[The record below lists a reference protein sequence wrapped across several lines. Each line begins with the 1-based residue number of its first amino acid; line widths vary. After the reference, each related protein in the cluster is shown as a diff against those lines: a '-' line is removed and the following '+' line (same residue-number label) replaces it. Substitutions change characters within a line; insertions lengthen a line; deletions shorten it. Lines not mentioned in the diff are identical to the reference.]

1 MERRRPLL
9 AIDNQGEEQG
19 LHSKPC
25 GDDGIDWRFVIINKY
40 DEDDDDGDDDDDGE
54 VVEDSEDLCL
64 AVQSLVRSS
73 CCTAKIN
80 SLPP

>member
-1 MERRRPLL
+1 M
-9 AIDNQGEEQG
+9 
-19 LHSKPC
+19 
-25 GDDGIDWRFVIINKY
+25 IINKY
-40 DEDDDDGDDDDDGE
+40 DDDGDDDGDDDDDDDDGE

>member
-1 MERRRPLL
+1 MMALIGGY
-9 AIDNQGEEQG
+9 AM
-19 LHSKPC
+19 
-25 GDDGIDWRFVIINKY
+25 VIINKY
-40 DEDDDDGDDDDDGE
+40 DDDDDDDDE

>member
-1 MERRRPLL
+1 M
-9 AIDNQGEEQG
+9 
-19 LHSKPC
+19 
-25 GDDGIDWRFVIINKY
+25 VIINKY
-40 DEDDDDGDDDDDGE
+40 DDDDDDDDDGDDDDDHDDDDDDE